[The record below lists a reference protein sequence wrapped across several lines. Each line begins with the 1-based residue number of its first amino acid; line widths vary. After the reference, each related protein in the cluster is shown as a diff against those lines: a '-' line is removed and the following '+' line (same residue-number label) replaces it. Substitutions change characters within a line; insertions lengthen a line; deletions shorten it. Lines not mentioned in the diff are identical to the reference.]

1 MAVRLTTTLGDIEIT
16 LHPRDTPRTCRNF
29 LELCKHGYYDGV
41 LFHQVVKD
49 TLIKTG
55 DPYGNG
61 TGGESIYG
69 PTFDDEITKK
79 LSHDRMGVVSMAN
92 DGHNT
97 NGSMFIITLDAME
110 HLDGHHTIFGFV
122 PETSWDTLKEFNTV
136 KLKKEKPVKPLKIFS
151 AIVVKDPWDG
161 QDLPEGCSIPEKPLV
176 LQGKNKNCALQ

>member
-97 NGSMFIITLDAME
+97 NGSMFIITLDAVCTIIAVVMSSVTTVSIAS
-110 HLDGHHTIFGFV
+110 HAVYGVLIPLPPPHPRDADGTLGWASHHIWFRTRDVMGHAKGV
-122 PETSWDTLKEFNTV
+122 QY
-136 KLKKEKPVKPLKIFS
+136 
-151 AIVVKDPWDG
+151 G
-161 QDLPEGCSIPEKPLV
+161 
-176 LQGKNKNCALQ
+176 